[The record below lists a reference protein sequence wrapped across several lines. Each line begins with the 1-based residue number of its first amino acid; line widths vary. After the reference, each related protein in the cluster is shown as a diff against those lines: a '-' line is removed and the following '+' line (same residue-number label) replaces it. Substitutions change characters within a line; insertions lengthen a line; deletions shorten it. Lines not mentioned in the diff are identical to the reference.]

1 MAELPA
7 QYSRSKFVQNLAK
20 RETSASK
27 RATKY
32 RRELDAANSAIGL
45 LPVQIGAMVSGAASG
60 MIADDA
66 GQIMGSDA
74 PLVMGIAGVAIGS
87 FTNMPFVVKAA
98 QGPLAA
104 WSYEFGSNLFQ
115 GE

>member
-66 GQIMGSDA
+66 GQIMG
-74 PLVMGIAGVAIGS
+74 IAGVAIGS